1 MKRNIIVFILLL
13 IAVLLINYIY
23 MPYIHDNNI
32 YDYHIG
38 VFLQRLFIVPL
49 AYSILYIIPNY
60 KKKQYSKSHKYTTL
74 LGIVIATSLL
84 EFFGVLAGS
93 LSDIA
98 YVGGTL
104 LGGATM
110 FFIIRKS

>member
-1 MKRNIIVFILLL
+1 
-13 IAVLLINYIY
+13 

-38 VFLQRLFIVPL
+38 VFLLRLFIVPL
-49 AYSILYIIPNY
+49 AYRILYSIPNY
-60 KKKQYSKSHKYTTL
+60 KKKQYSKSQKYTTL

-84 EFFGVLAGS
+84 EFFGVLAGAGS

-104 LGGATM
+104 LGGAIM